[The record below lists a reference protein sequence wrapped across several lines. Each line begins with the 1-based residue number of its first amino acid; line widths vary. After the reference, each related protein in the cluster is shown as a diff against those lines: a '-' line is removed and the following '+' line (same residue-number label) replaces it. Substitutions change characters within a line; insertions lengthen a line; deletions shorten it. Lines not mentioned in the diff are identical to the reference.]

1 MPLKILS
8 VDDSKTVRLI
18 VARAL
23 RPYDCVLCEAG
34 NGEEGL
40 AVAAKELPHL
50 VILDVT
56 MPVMDGVTMLEQM
69 KQNEQLKT
77 IPVLMLTAEAAK
89 DNRAYIAS
97 LGAQEYI
104 VKPFR
109 EPQLIEKIQGLVPL
123 QAKPA
128 APAAAAAPAPSPTA

>member
-1 MPLKILS
+1 MSCKILS

-40 AVAAKELPHL
+40 AVAARERPDL

-56 MPVMDGVTMLEQM
+56 MPVMDGVTMLERM
-69 KQNEQLKT
+69 KQDEQLKA

-89 DNRAYIAS
+89 ANRAYITQ

-109 EPQLIEKIQGLVPL
+109 EQQLIEKISALVPL

-128 APAAAAAPAPSPTA
+128 TPAPSAPAP